1 MLEKFLERLGAY
13 QLGQRNPL
21 LVQVPPFADSLMES
35 GYAATTIQAKLTL
48 IGDFG
53 QWLRRRG
60 LAVKDLDEPRIET
73 FITGRRRNGLL
84 RRGDRTT
91 VRQLLDHLRER
102 DVVQRVTLTRDVSPL
117 AAILDRYE
125 KHLRS
130 ERGLTTATIIN
141 YLPFARKFLSDRFG
155 EGPFL
160 LKVVR
165 PCDISDFILRH
176 ARTMSCRRAQ
186 LMTTAFRSFFRFLF
200 QRGELQVDLA
210 PSIPT
215 VADWRLSTLPRY
227 ITAEEVIRVLGSCDR
242 HTATGRR
249 DYALLLLLARLG
261 LRAGEIVA
269 MQLED
274 IDWRSGEIL
283 VRGKGLLYDRMA
295 EAGAIVVTIDNHFL
309 PVSMTLPLQAHS
321 LQTERLA
328 AQAGLKTVTRK
339 RLWRQIVQA
348 KIRAQ
353 GSLLKELQGSDGGLI
368 ATAARVRSGDP
379 DNLEAQAARRYWGL
393 VFGEPENGK
402 PRFRRGADPLESG
415 PDQNRHLDYGYTVLR
430 ASVARALCA
439 SGLHPSIG
447 LRHHNRYDP
456 FCLAADL
463 MEPFRPLIDRRVVS
477 WIVHNP
483 PSDPLNA
490 IAKKWLI
497 EAVTM
502 RYWVNREERALSD
515 ILFRVAGSLAAVLA
529 GSLERLDLPETL
541 EPCRDESISPPTGVC
556 G

>member
-1 MLEKFLERLGAY
+1 MLEKFLERLGAD
-13 QLGQRNPL
+13 QRGQRNPL
-21 LVQVPPFADSLMES
+21 LVQVLPFADSLMES
-35 GYAATTIQAKLTL
+35 GYAGTTIQSKLGLL
-48 IGDFG
+48 IDLGE
-53 QWLRRRG
+53 WLRRRG
-60 LAVKDLDEPRIET
+60 LAVKDLDERRIET
-73 FITGRRRNGLL
+73 FITDSRRNGLL

-91 VRQLLDHLRER
+91 LRQLLDHLREHH
-102 DVVQRVTLTRDVSPL
+102 VVQRVTPTCDVSPL

-165 PCDISDFILRH
+165 PCDISGFILRH

-186 LMTTAFRSFFRFLF
+186 LMTTVFRSFFRFLF

-283 VRGKGLLYDRMA
+283 VRGKGLLYDRMP
-295 EAGAIVVTIDNHFL
+295 L
-309 PVSMTLPLQAHS
+309 PVDVGQA
-321 LQTERLA
+321 LA
-328 AQAGLKTVTRK
+328 VYLRHDRPSSKTRRVFVCRK
-339 RLWRQIVQA
+339 APQ
-348 KIRAQ
+348 
-353 GSLLKELQGSDGGLI
+353 
-368 ATAARVRSGDP
+368 
-379 DNLEAQAARRYWGL
+379 
-393 VFGEPENGK
+393 
-402 PRFRRGADPLESG
+402 RGFSG
-415 PDQNRHLDYGYTVLR
+415 PSTVSTIVR
-430 ASVARALCA
+430 RALDRA
-439 SGLHPSIG
+439 GLHPGFKGAHLLRHSLATSMIRSGASMSEIGEILRHRSPSTTEIYAKLDFEG
-447 LRHHNRYDP
+447 LR
-456 FCLAADL
+456 
-463 MEPFRPLIDRRVVS
+463 
-477 WIVHNP
+477 
-483 PSDPLNA
+483 
-490 IAKKWLI
+490 
-497 EAVTM
+497 
-502 RYWVNREERALSD
+502 
-515 ILFRVAGSLAAVLA
+515 SLAQPWPNLGGAQ
-529 GSLERLDLPETL
+529 
-541 EPCRDESISPPTGVC
+541 
-556 G
+556 

>member
-1 MLEKFLERLGAY
+1 MLEKFLERLGAD
-13 QLGQRNPL
+13 QRGQRNPL
-21 LVQVPPFADSLMES
+21 LVQVLPFADSLMES
-35 GYAATTIQAKLTL
+35 GYAATTIQSKLGLL
-48 IGDFG
+48 IDLGE
-53 QWLRRRG
+53 WLRRRG
-60 LAVKDLDEPRIET
+60 LAVKDLDERRIET
-73 FITGRRRNGLL
+73 FITDRRRNGLL

-102 DVVQRVTLTRDVSPL
+102 HVVQRVTPTCDVSPL

-165 PCDISDFILRH
+165 PRDISGFILRH

-186 LMTTAFRSFFRFLF
+186 LMTTVFRSFFRFLF

-283 VRGKGLLYDRMA
+283 VRGKGLLYDRMP
-295 EAGAIVVTIDNHFL
+295 L
-309 PVSMTLPLQAHS
+309 PVDVGQA
-321 LQTERLA
+321 LA
-328 AQAGLKTVTRK
+328 VYLRHDRPSSKTRRVFVCRK
-339 RLWRQIVQA
+339 APQ
-348 KIRAQ
+348 
-353 GSLLKELQGSDGGLI
+353 
-368 ATAARVRSGDP
+368 
-379 DNLEAQAARRYWGL
+379 
-393 VFGEPENGK
+393 
-402 PRFRRGADPLESG
+402 RGFSG
-415 PDQNRHLDYGYTVLR
+415 PSTVSTIVR
-430 ASVARALCA
+430 RALDRA
-439 SGLHPSIG
+439 GLHPGFKGAHLLRHSLATSMIRSGASMSEIGEILRHRSPSTTEIYAKLDFEG
-447 LRHHNRYDP
+447 LR
-456 FCLAADL
+456 
-463 MEPFRPLIDRRVVS
+463 
-477 WIVHNP
+477 
-483 PSDPLNA
+483 
-490 IAKKWLI
+490 
-497 EAVTM
+497 
-502 RYWVNREERALSD
+502 
-515 ILFRVAGSLAAVLA
+515 SLAQPWPNLGGAQ
-529 GSLERLDLPETL
+529 
-541 EPCRDESISPPTGVC
+541 
-556 G
+556 

>member
-1 MLEKFLERLGAY
+1 MLEKFLERLGAD
-13 QLGQRNPL
+13 QRGQRNPL
-21 LVQVPPFADSLMES
+21 LVQVLPFADSLMES
-35 GYAATTIQAKLTL
+35 GYAATTIQSKLGLL
-48 IGDFG
+48 IDLGE
-53 QWLRRRG
+53 WLRRRG
-60 LAVKDLDEPRIET
+60 LAVKDLDERRIET
-73 FITGRRRNGLL
+73 FITDSRRNGLL

-91 VRQLLDHLRER
+91 LRQLLDHLREHH
-102 DVVQRVTLTRDVSPL
+102 VVQRVTPTCDVSPL

-165 PCDISDFILRH
+165 PRDISGFILRH

-283 VRGKGLLYDRMA
+283 VRGKGLLYDRMP
-295 EAGAIVVTIDNHFL
+295 L
-309 PVSMTLPLQAHS
+309 PVDVGQA
-321 LQTERLA
+321 LA
-328 AQAGLKTVTRK
+328 VYLRHDRPSSKTRRVFVCRK
-339 RLWRQIVQA
+339 APQ
-348 KIRAQ
+348 
-353 GSLLKELQGSDGGLI
+353 
-368 ATAARVRSGDP
+368 
-379 DNLEAQAARRYWGL
+379 
-393 VFGEPENGK
+393 
-402 PRFRRGADPLESG
+402 RGFSG
-415 PDQNRHLDYGYTVLR
+415 PSTVSTIVR
-430 ASVARALCA
+430 RALDRA
-439 SGLHPSIG
+439 GLHPGFKGAHLLRHSLATSMIRSGASMSEIGEILRHRSPSTTEIYAKLDFEG
-447 LRHHNRYDP
+447 LR
-456 FCLAADL
+456 
-463 MEPFRPLIDRRVVS
+463 
-477 WIVHNP
+477 
-483 PSDPLNA
+483 
-490 IAKKWLI
+490 
-497 EAVTM
+497 
-502 RYWVNREERALSD
+502 
-515 ILFRVAGSLAAVLA
+515 SLAQPWPNLGGAQ
-529 GSLERLDLPETL
+529 
-541 EPCRDESISPPTGVC
+541 
-556 G
+556 

>member
-1 MLEKFLERLGAY
+1 MLEKFLERLGAD
-13 QLGQRNPL
+13 QHGQRNPL
-21 LVQVPPFADSLMES
+21 LVQVLPFADSLMES
-35 GYAATTIQAKLTL
+35 GYAATTIQSKLGLL
-48 IGDFG
+48 IDLGE
-53 QWLRRRG
+53 WLRRRG
-60 LAVKDLDEPRIET
+60 LAVKDLDERRIET
-73 FITGRRRNGLL
+73 FITDSRRNGLL

-91 VRQLLDHLRER
+91 LRQLLDHLREHH
-102 DVVQRVTLTRDVSPL
+102 VVQRVTPTCDVSPL

-165 PCDISDFILRH
+165 PRDISGFILRH

-186 LMTTAFRSFFRFLF
+186 LMTTVFRSFFRFLF

-283 VRGKGLLYDRMA
+283 VRGKGLLYDRMP
-295 EAGAIVVTIDNHFL
+295 L
-309 PVSMTLPLQAHS
+309 PVDVGQA
-321 LQTERLA
+321 LA
-328 AQAGLKTVTRK
+328 VYLRHDRPSSKTRRVFVCRK
-339 RLWRQIVQA
+339 APQ
-348 KIRAQ
+348 
-353 GSLLKELQGSDGGLI
+353 
-368 ATAARVRSGDP
+368 
-379 DNLEAQAARRYWGL
+379 
-393 VFGEPENGK
+393 
-402 PRFRRGADPLESG
+402 RGFSG
-415 PDQNRHLDYGYTVLR
+415 PSTVSTIVR
-430 ASVARALCA
+430 RALDRA
-439 SGLHPSIG
+439 GLHPGFKGAHLLRHSLATSMIRSGASMSEIGEILRHRSPSTTEIYAKLDFEG
-447 LRHHNRYDP
+447 LR
-456 FCLAADL
+456 
-463 MEPFRPLIDRRVVS
+463 
-477 WIVHNP
+477 
-483 PSDPLNA
+483 
-490 IAKKWLI
+490 
-497 EAVTM
+497 
-502 RYWVNREERALSD
+502 
-515 ILFRVAGSLAAVLA
+515 SLAQPWPNLGGAQ
-529 GSLERLDLPETL
+529 
-541 EPCRDESISPPTGVC
+541 
-556 G
+556 

>member
-1 MLEKFLERLGAY
+1 MLEKFLERLGAD

-21 LVQVPPFADSLMES
+21 LVQVLPFADSLMES
-35 GYAATTIQAKLTL
+35 GYAATTIQSKLGLL
-48 IGDFG
+48 IDLGE
-53 QWLRRRG
+53 WLRRRG
-60 LAVKDLDEPRIET
+60 LAVKDLDERRIET
-73 FITGRRRNGLL
+73 FITDRRRNGLL

-91 VRQLLDHLRER
+91 VRQLLDHLREHH
-102 DVVQRVTLTRDVSPL
+102 VVQRVTPTCDVSPL

-165 PCDISDFILRH
+165 PCDISGFILRH

-242 HTATGRR
+242 HTAMGRR

-269 MQLED
+269 MQLDD

-283 VRGKGLLYDRMA
+283 VRGKGLLYDRMP
-295 EAGAIVVTIDNHFL
+295 L
-309 PVSMTLPLQAHS
+309 PVDVGQA
-321 LQTERLA
+321 LA
-328 AQAGLKTVTRK
+328 VYLRHDRPSSKTRRVFVCRK
-339 RLWRQIVQA
+339 APQ
-348 KIRAQ
+348 
-353 GSLLKELQGSDGGLI
+353 
-368 ATAARVRSGDP
+368 
-379 DNLEAQAARRYWGL
+379 
-393 VFGEPENGK
+393 
-402 PRFRRGADPLESG
+402 RGFSG
-415 PDQNRHLDYGYTVLR
+415 PSTVSTIVR
-430 ASVARALCA
+430 RALDRA
-439 SGLHPSIG
+439 GLHPGFKGAHLLRHSLATSMIRSGASMSEIGEILRHRSPSTTEIYAKLDFEG
-447 LRHHNRYDP
+447 LR
-456 FCLAADL
+456 
-463 MEPFRPLIDRRVVS
+463 
-477 WIVHNP
+477 
-483 PSDPLNA
+483 
-490 IAKKWLI
+490 
-497 EAVTM
+497 
-502 RYWVNREERALSD
+502 
-515 ILFRVAGSLAAVLA
+515 SLAQPWPNIGGAQ
-529 GSLERLDLPETL
+529 
-541 EPCRDESISPPTGVC
+541 
-556 G
+556 